1 MNGKRKMMQI
11 YIKVPAQIFELM
23 QEYDLLGKGLDSWF
37 IGQVLE
43 EVREK
48 KNENSE
54 KQKQES

>member
-1 MNGKRKMMQI
+1 MMQI

>member
-1 MNGKRKMMQI
+1 MSSKKKIMQI
-11 YIKVPAQIFELM
+11 YIKVPVQIFELM

-48 KNENSE
+48 KNEETKRRN
-54 KQKQES
+54 